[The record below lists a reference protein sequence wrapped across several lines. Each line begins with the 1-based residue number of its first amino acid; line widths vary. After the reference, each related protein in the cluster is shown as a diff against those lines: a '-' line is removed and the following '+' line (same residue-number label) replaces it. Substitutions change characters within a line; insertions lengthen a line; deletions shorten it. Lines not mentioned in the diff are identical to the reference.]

1 MTRSESV
8 LITGA
13 AGWSG
18 GHLVAHLREHE
29 PSVRILGSDLRDATL
44 PDDLQFERCDLT
56 QPGALSAL
64 LARER
69 PGAIAHLAAEL
80 AEDSG
85 ERLWRV
91 NVGATVGL
99 LESVLAV
106 PDRYRPRILLVG
118 SAAEYAPDERPLD
131 ECAPKQPA
139 TLYGL
144 SKLAQTQIGLAY
156 ASNRGLDV
164 VVARPFNLLGP
175 GVPEVLAPGA
185 FARGIAERLASGD
198 ARPLE
203 VGDLSASRDFLD
215 VRDTVAAY
223 AALLH
228 KGRSGC
234 EYNVCSGVATR
245 MQSVLD
251 AMLERAGG
259 RVSARSASDPARLSK
274 VRVSVGSAERLRA
287 ETPWR
292 PRIPLDQSI
301 ADTLDSYLRAA
312 DG

>member
-1 MTRSESV
+1 VTRYQSV

-18 GHLVAHLREHE
+18 RHLVAHLREKE
-29 PSVRILGSDLRDATL
+29 PSARVLGTDLRSATL
-44 PDDLQFERCDLT
+44 AHGLPFEHCDLT
-56 QPGALSAL
+56 QPGALDAL

-106 PDRYRPRILLVG
+106 PDYRPRVLLVG
-118 SAAEYAPDERPLD
+118 SAAEYAADERPLD
-131 ECAPKQPA
+131 ERAPKRPT

-156 ASNRGLDV
+156 ASTRGLDV

-175 GVPEVLAPGA
+175 DVPDALAPGA
-185 FARGIAERLASGD
+185 FARGIAERLAGQD
-198 ARPLE
+198 AGPLE
-203 VGDLSASRDFLD
+203 VGDLDASRDFLD
-215 VRDTVAAY
+215 VRDAVAAY
-223 AALLH
+223 ALLLH
-228 KGRSGC
+228 KGRCSC
-234 EYNVCSGVATR
+234 EYNVCSGRATPLR
-245 MQSVLD
+245 TILD

-259 RVSARSASDPARLSK
+259 RVSVRSSHDPDRPSRL
-274 VRVSVGSAERLRA
+274 RVSVGSAELLRA
-287 ETPWR
+287 ETSWR
-292 PRIPLDQSI
+292 PCIPLDQSI
-301 ADTLDSYLRAA
+301 ADTLDSYLHAS

>member
-1 MTRSESV
+1 
-8 LITGA
+8 
-13 AGWSG
+13 
-18 GHLVAHLREHE
+18 
-29 PSVRILGSDLRDATL
+29 VRLLGSDLRDAML
-44 PDDLQFERCDLT
+44 PDDLSFERCDLT
-56 QPGALSAL
+56 RPDALSAL

-69 PGAIAHLAAEL
+69 PGAIAHLAAQL

-85 ERLWRV
+85 EHLWRV

-106 PDRYRPRILLVG
+106 PDEYRPRILLVG

-131 ECAPKQPA
+131 ECAPKRPA

-156 ASNRGLDV
+156 AGNRGLDV

-175 GVPEVLAPGA
+175 GVPEALAPGA
-185 FARGIAERLASGD
+185 FARGIAERLATGD

-215 VRDTVAAY
+215 VRDAVAAY
-223 AALLH
+223 AVLLH

-245 MQSVLD
+245 IQTILD
-251 AMLERAGG
+251 TMLERVGG
-259 RVSARSASDPARLSK
+259 RVRAHSASGRARRSGG
-274 VRVSVGSAERLRA
+274 RVSVGSAERLRA
-287 ETPWR
+287 ETEWR

-301 ADTLDSYLRAA
+301 ADSLDSYLHAS